1 MAATGSGLA
10 VAIACRAPRRAAA
23 VRFGDRSPGGRV
35 AASSQVDAADLAN
48 DLSELGI
55 GTLALAL
62 PRPRSLVLH
71 GCSFTGRHFL
81 RNHAPSAGRRRCCEP
96 VPARQVRSRQVLAVD
111 GQCPFVSS
119 PFLPNVISW
128 MPILLAT
135 AVIDRP
141 NRGGA
146 DGLVLVFL
154 GCGVGVSPRDS
165 CRRSYDAVPSGSGP
179 VHVPPR
185 PAMVL
190 QRLAATPNSG
200 SPATQRLLPTP
211 GTGPPVATCCKPDTT
226 SPATPRHHR
235 GPQPTHG
242 SQDHSRTHPLRRP
255 THTNPRTSSAT
266 PAHHL
271 HHDQNFSRRKPF
283 RMFET
288 PDAARCRT
296 SHIATSLSS

>member
-1 MAATGSGLA
+1 M
-10 VAIACRAPRRAAA
+10 
-23 VRFGDRSPGGRV
+23 
-35 AASSQVDAADLAN
+35 
-48 DLSELGI
+48 
-55 GTLALAL
+55 
-62 PRPRSLVLH
+62 
-71 GCSFTGRHFL
+71 
-81 RNHAPSAGRRRCCEP
+81 
-96 VPARQVRSRQVLAVD
+96 
-111 GQCPFVSS
+111 PFVSS

-154 GCGVGVSPRDS
+154 GGGVGVSPRDS

-226 SPATPRHHR
+226 PPATPRHHR
-235 GPQPTHG
+235 GSQPTHG
-242 SQDHSRTHPLRRP
+242 SQDRSRTHPLRRP

-266 PAHHL
+266 PPITYTMIRISVAANPSGCL
-271 HHDQNFSRRKPF
+271 RL
-283 RMFET
+283 RMLRG
-288 PDAARCRT
+288 AALLILPLPSARDRV
-296 SHIATSLSS
+296 